1 MLMKIARKINPYFP
15 GTIPKIKPEV
25 KIWLSYEREKCVF
38 GQLISN
44 ITSSFPVKKETVVYF
59 AIKVPR
65 GLY

>member
-44 ITSSFPVKKETVVYF
+44 ITSSFQ
-59 AIKVPR
+59 
-65 GLY
+65 